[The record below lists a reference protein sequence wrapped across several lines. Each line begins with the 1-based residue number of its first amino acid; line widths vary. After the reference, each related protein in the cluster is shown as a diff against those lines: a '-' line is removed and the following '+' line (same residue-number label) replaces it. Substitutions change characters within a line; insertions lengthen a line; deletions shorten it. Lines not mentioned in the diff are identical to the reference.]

1 MKFYKIIKDEVFI
14 GVVSSFNFF
23 VFNPLYHNFLSSD
36 EKEGQFISFNGEF
49 YRDYWMKALPDY
61 PVTYHQALIQEISE
75 EEYNTINDAIQNEVE
90 IVPQLVTNEE
100 KEIFIQ
106 PISNEEIVD
115 LDYLK
120 SIKLRALSKQCNET
134 IEAGFGLE
142 IHNDIKHFSLN
153 TQDQLNLISLS
164 LLTRTQSSAPY
175 HADGEL
181 CEVYTAREI
190 NEIVE
195 AANKHKIYN
204 TTYYNALKAYINSL
218 TDAELISSIEYG
230 DSIPEE
236 FKTDIL
242 KALEN

>member
-1 MKFYKIIKDEVFI
+1 MKFYKIIKDDKFL

-23 VFNPLYHNFLSSD
+23 KFNPLYHNFLSSD

-61 PVTYHQALIQEISE
+61 PIAYHQALIQEISE

-90 IVPQLVTNEE
+90 VVPQLVADEE
-100 KEIFIQ
+100 KEVFIQ

-120 SIKLRALSKQCNET
+120 SIKLRALSKKCNET
-134 IEAGFGLE
+134 IEAGFDLE

-164 LLTRTQSSAPY
+164 LLTRT
-175 HADGEL
+175 
-181 CEVYTAREI
+181 
-190 NEIVE
+190 
-195 AANKHKIYN
+195 
-204 TTYYNALKAYINSL
+204 
-218 TDAELISSIEYG
+218 
-230 DSIPEE
+230 
-236 FKTDIL
+236 
-242 KALEN
+242 